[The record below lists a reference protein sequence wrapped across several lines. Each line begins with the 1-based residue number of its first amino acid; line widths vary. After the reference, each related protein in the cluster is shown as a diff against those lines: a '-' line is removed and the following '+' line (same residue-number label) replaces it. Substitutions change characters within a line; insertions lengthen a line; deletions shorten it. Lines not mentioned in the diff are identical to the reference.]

1 MNLHGLK
8 FSCPVSTVDIDSVSL
23 PLMRE
28 FFLEL
33 LSVQLAPQPADLPSR
48 YYRFGFQDVASLEG
62 RKPFVPGVQTW
73 LVIQTIEAR
82 DKKSRVPRHS
92 GF

>member
-33 LSVQLAPQPADLPSR
+33 LSVQLAHHPADLTSR
-48 YYRFGFQDVASLEG
+48 LYRFGCQDVAPLEG
-62 RKPFVPGVQTW
+62 RKP
-73 LVIQTIEAR
+73 LR
-82 DKKSRVPRHS
+82 S
-92 GF
+92 GSPDVASNPNY